1 MHLTDE
7 QLIHVTNEEMEH
19 NWKKY
24 HFGRCICC
32 GNGYDKD
39 DWRWERTMFEE
50 EHGYDAW
57 EGMYCKA
64 VNEQEHEVNGVCFE
78 CADEIMKR
86 PEECDRCGYEDVAW
100 CMSNGCEKG
109 QRRLEH
115 YADCYVEEKPSMF
128 LQTLKSKAKPKPKR
142 KIKLVVVDS
151 FD

>member
-64 VNEQEHEVNGVCFE
+64 VNEQEHEGNGVCFE

-86 PEECDRCGYEDVAW
+86 PEEV
-100 CMSNGCEKG
+100 
-109 QRRLEH
+109 H
-115 YADCYVEEKPSMF
+115 EEKPSMF

-142 KIKLVVVDS
+142 KIKLVVVSS